1 MINETEYRY
10 QPMKGEKFW
19 YFSNSYGHFMK
30 VCEFVCT
37 MGFFDSLH
45 WEMGHTFKSKDKLL
59 EYFFKEKG
67 ITPVQLKTNS
77 FITRTELNGI
87 CFGTWQKVKQNIFG
101 YFNCKKLLKEIDV
114 RNEEQK
120 IAEFL
125 IGNEPIVLLDNIC
138 PILEKRRYISKKEL
152 FSLFNPLPKLN
163 AGSADR

>member
-1 MINETEYRY
+1 
-10 QPMKGEKFW
+10 
-19 YFSNSYGHFMK
+19 MK
-30 VCEFVCT
+30 VIIKILNKYILFILFIVSLTSCKKETKQVNDKIMT
-37 MGFFDSLH
+37 DTIRINKLGLFFEKSEDDIMLKIVSLDSTSSENYH
-45 WEMGHTFKSKDKLL
+45 FSFQKD
-59 EYFFKEKG
+59 EGYYTVG
-67 ITPVQLKTNS
+67 
-77 FITRTELNGI
+77 
-87 CFGTWQKVKQNIFG
+87 KQNIFG

-114 RNEEQK
+114 RNKEQE